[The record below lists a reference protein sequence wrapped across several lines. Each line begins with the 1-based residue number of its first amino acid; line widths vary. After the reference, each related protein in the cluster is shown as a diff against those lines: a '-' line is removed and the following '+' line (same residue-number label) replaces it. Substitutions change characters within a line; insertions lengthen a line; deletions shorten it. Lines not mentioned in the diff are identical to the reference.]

1 MGRTP
6 ELEGCQRKMNEIEDV
21 SGGEN
26 EFRKGGGGGGEDM
39 ISERLRLRKTIFE
52 EGEDS
57 FLL

>member
-1 MGRTP
+1 MR
-6 ELEGCQRKMNEIEDV
+6 LKMSVVDKM
-21 SGGEN
+21 SFEN
-26 EFRKGGGGGGEDM
+26 EGGGGGEDM